1 MGLGRPGKVLMRHL
15 LLVTAMFVFGLA
27 ITLGTASVLQ
37 DVAVARGKSTRGY
50 RIEGGNQMPKP
61 TMKISKQ
68 SRSLTT
74 DTSHNS
80 HL

>member
-1 MGLGRPGKVLMRHL
+1 MRHL

-27 ITLGTASVLQ
+27 IALGTASVLQ

-50 RIEGGNQMPKP
+50 GVEVGNQIPEP

-68 SRSLTT
+68 SRPLTT
-74 DTSHNS
+74 DIANNS